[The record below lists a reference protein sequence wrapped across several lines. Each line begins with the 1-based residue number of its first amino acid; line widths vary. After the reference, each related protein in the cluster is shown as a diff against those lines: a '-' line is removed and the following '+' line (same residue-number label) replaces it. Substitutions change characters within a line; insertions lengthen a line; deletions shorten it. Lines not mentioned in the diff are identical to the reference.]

1 MTKDLNRGISSVTY
15 NLLKMQEGDFSAI
28 DGLSSQYAQY
38 YGFML
43 GKRRLMTGYI
53 RK

>member
-1 MTKDLNRGISSVTY
+1 MVARFGFDGLQKIQE
-15 NLLKMQEGDFSAI
+15 LKTSAI
-28 DGLSSQYAQY
+28 EGLSSQYAQY

-43 GKRRLMTGYI
+43 GRRRLMSDKI